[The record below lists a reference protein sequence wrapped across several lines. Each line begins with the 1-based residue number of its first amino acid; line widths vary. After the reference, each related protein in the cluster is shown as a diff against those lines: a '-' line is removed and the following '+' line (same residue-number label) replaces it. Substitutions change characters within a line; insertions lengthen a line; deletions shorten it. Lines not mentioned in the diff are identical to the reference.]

1 MKQSAGF
8 TLIEL
13 LVVIAIIGVLAATAL
28 ASLASAR
35 ERSLITTAVS
45 EMREI
50 SVAAETLFIHTG
62 LYPNKRNSVC
72 PPSNAFPNNEIALN
86 TPTAG
91 LTATDGTYNGWNGP
105 YITNVIDPWGTPY
118 FLDEDY
124 QCTAGVEGC
133 KGVIFTGS
141 NFTSALIS
149 CGPDRQLDASNGNA
163 CAYNAD
169 NIVRVYCQG

>member
-1 MKQSAGF
+1 MNHHRGF

-13 LVVIAIIGVLAATAL
+13 LVVIGIIGILAATVL
-28 ASLASAR
+28 ASLGLAR
-35 ERSLITTAVS
+35 ERSRVTSAVS
-45 EMREI
+45 ELREI

-62 LYPNKRNSVC
+62 RYPHKQNSVC
-72 PPSNAFPNNEIALN
+72 PPANASNNEINLASSA
-86 TPTAG
+86 AG
-91 LTATDGTYNGWNGP
+91 LTATDGTYANWNGP

-133 KGVIFTGS
+133 NDVIFTGS

-149 CGPDRQLDASNGNA
+149 CGPDRQLDSSNGNA